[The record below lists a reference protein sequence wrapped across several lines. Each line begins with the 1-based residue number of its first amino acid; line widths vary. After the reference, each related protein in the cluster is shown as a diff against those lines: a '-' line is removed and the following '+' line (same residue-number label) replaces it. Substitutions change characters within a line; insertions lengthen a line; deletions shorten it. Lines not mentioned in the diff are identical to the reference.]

1 MPKTKI
7 EVSHEFKDSGD
18 KQQVHVTLD
27 NTSEK
32 LAFFIELDIKGE
44 KSGETILPVFWDD
57 NYVSGLPGEK
67 KEIAGYFYTKALKN
81 DIPSFSYKGWY
92 ILRE

>member
-1 MPKTKI
+1 MNSKI
-7 EVSHEFKDSGD
+7 QATSN

-81 DIPSFSYKGWY
+81 DIPSFSYKGWN